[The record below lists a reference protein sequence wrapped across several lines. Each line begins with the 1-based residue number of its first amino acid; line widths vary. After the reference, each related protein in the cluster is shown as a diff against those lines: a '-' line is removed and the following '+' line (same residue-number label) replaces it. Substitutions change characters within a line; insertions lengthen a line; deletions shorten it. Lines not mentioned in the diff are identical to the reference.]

1 MALPRLCLP
10 VKKEGAT
17 KRGRGRPRKEPRD
30 PGTEQAEGVRET
42 VVGVGEFVLYPNCN
56 ALMDVTFRVDY
67 PKIPGFD
74 RASTTFKQKI
84 EVKLLLEHESMGP
97 ELRNLIRH
105 RIYHLLPMLFL

>member
-1 MALPRLCLP
+1 M
-10 VKKEGAT
+10 
-17 KRGRGRPRKEPRD
+17 
-30 PGTEQAEGVRET
+30 RET